1 MAWVGGTVTSSGGN
15 ISLTIEGGYADVVRN
30 GDVVTG
36 RLGLRFIF
44 NQSKWSSNTIAGV
57 YNGTKHYAQN
67 RIGGDDSYCSTLN
80 SILYCTSD
88 LESGPN
94 YNESYPWT
102 FSATVS
108 GNGSGSIA
116 ITMSAG
122 WTNWPGDTPY
132 TYTFYVPYPEKTKV
146 WNDINAYYPDGS
158 TQGALKFNLSTSDGG
173 NWSNLTNEPTDFTKY
188 VGTTASIS
196 GITTAVTGLHYTGNN
211 VTHSTATSF
220 GWTFNTANWICELYS
235 AWNTYTIKYNAN
247 GGSGSM
253 SDTGATYN
261 TAVTL
266 RNNAFTRTHYT
277 FKNWNTKADGSGVS
291 YNNGASVSNLTATH
305 GGTVTLYAQW
315 TGVTYIVS
323 YNANG
328 GTSTPSSHS
337 VQYPGTLTLRS
348 AISKANTSAN
358 GYNITYNANGG
369 SGAPGS
375 QTSGSRTVTWP
386 FSKWAA
392 GSTSGS
398 QYSAGATYQ
407 PASNITMYAIW
418 SKNESASSSWT
429 CSSTI
434 PKKTGHTFLGWS
446 ESSTATSATYT
457 AGTAYTI
464 TKGLT
469 LYAVWQKNN
478 YYLDVNGYLDGVD
491 DPGLGVY
498 GTVDV
503 YVNGTAVANDVND
516 YYTQH
521 PYGSSYEIKD
531 IKANSGY
538 QYNGLQVG
546 TLSGTIGN
554 NETTTGVRI
563 NFSTIK
569 PSNVVINGNWTS
581 PFNIDLNWSAT
592 GLNVKYVLYYKK
604 STDSNYTSIDCGTTM
619 SKAFTAEE
627 ETTYSFYIAAT
638 NAGGT
643 TNSNTITI
651 TTPADQAKIRR
662 KVDGTWVK
670 GKAYFKE
677 EGAWVKAKKIYIKR
691 DGVWYINTNYDS

>member
-1 MAWVGGTVTSSGGN
+1 MADY
-15 ISLTIEGGYADVVRN
+15 IGGYAAKPGDYVTWSGIFTDSN
-30 GDVVTG
+30 GNKG
-36 RLGLRFIF
+36 QLGLGVVEDWRNNTQIAYHVELWYYCLNKVDDITNTFTVWIT
-44 NQSKWSSNTIAGV
+44 NGNTITGSN
-57 YNGTKHYAQN
+57 YG
-67 RIGGDDSYCSTLN
+67 LN
-80 SILYCTSD
+80 NKAS
-88 LESGPN
+88 
-94 YNESYPWT
+94 
-102 FSATVS
+102 
-108 GNGSGSIA
+108 GSGSVYWHIMNSES
-116 ITMSAG
+116 ITYNRGGAYVEASG
-122 WTNWPGDTPY
+122 SFSGLQWGGGSGSHSRSWYTPAVES
-132 TYTFYVPYPEKTKV
+132 F

-158 TQGALKFNLSTSDGG
+158 TQGALKFNLSTSDGSK
-173 NWSNLTNEPTDFTKY
+173 WSGLTNEPDGFTKAA
-188 VGTTASIS
+188 GTTATIS
-196 GITTAVTGLHYTGNN
+196 GVTNAVTGLHYTGNN
-211 VTHSTATSF
+211 VTNNAATSF
-220 GWTFNTANWICELYS
+220 SWTFNTANWSCCLYS

-277 FKNWNTKADGSGVS
+277 FKNWNTKADGSGTS
-291 YNNGASVSNLTATH
+291 YSNGASVSNLTATH

-315 TGVTYIVS
+315 TGVTYTVS
-323 YNANG
+323 YDANG

-337 VQYPGTLTLRS
+337 VQYPGTLTLRG

-369 SGAPGS
+369 SGAPGV

-392 GSTSGS
+392 GSKTGS
-398 QYSAGATYQ
+398 QYNAGATYQ
-407 PASNITMYAIW
+407 PSSNITMYAIW

-434 PKKTGHTFLGWS
+434 PKRTGHTFLGWS
-446 ESSTATSATYT
+446 TSSTATSATYS
-457 AGTAYTI
+457 AGTTYTI
-464 TKGLT
+464 TGGLT

-554 NETTTGVRI
+554 NETTTGVRV

-592 GLNVKYVLYYKK
+592 GLNVKYILYYKK
-604 STDSNYTSIDCGTTM
+604 STDSNYTSIDCSTTT

-627 ETTYSFYIAAT
+627 ETTYNFYIAAT

-662 KVDGTWVK
+662 KVDGVWVK

-677 EGAWVKAKKIYIKR
+677 EGAWVKAKKIYKKI